1 MNAMRYMR
9 LWILFVAAAPI
20 SYNQTELAS
29 ETILLAR
36 IRYHMSQTL
45 QKQPNY
51 TCEQS
56 IERSRR
62 RAASQKYEI
71 VDTVRLEVALVGSRE
86 LFSWPGAGKF
96 EETDISDMVRG
107 GAIGNGNFA
116 LHARSVFLSNA
127 PTYT

>member
-1 MNAMRYMR
+1 MVADPPGIMNAMRHTR
-9 LWILFVAAAPI
+9 LWIALLAAAPLLPG
-20 SYNQTELAS
+20 QTDLTP

-36 IRYHMSQTL
+36 IRYQMSQTL

-62 RAASQKYEI
+62 RVASQKYEI

-96 EETDISDMVRG
+96 EDGDI
-107 GAIGNGNFA
+107 
-116 LHARSVFLSNA
+116 
-127 PTYT
+127 T